1 MNNNYVCLYSVDY
14 IGTDPE
20 DIRTEYGLI
29 YANNFADAAEILER
43 DIYGSD
49 LVKIN
54 NLELLDTIAVFTKST
69 YDIVSKELHAR

>member
-1 MNNNYVCLYSVDY
+1 MNNNFVCLYSVDH
-14 IGTDPE
+14 IGTDIE

-49 LVKIN
+49 LIKIN
-54 NLELLDTIAVFTKST
+54 NLELLDTVAVFTEST